1 MVRISELR
9 DRDVVNVND
18 GRRLGIISDVD
29 LDTES
34 GRITAIILPGEGGF
48 MGVIGK
54 KQEFVIP
61 WESIVKVGVDTILV
75 DYGEEER
82 TQEKA

>member
-34 GRITAIILPGEGGF
+34 GDINAIIIPGEGGF
-48 MGVIGK
+48 MGVLGK
-54 KQEFVIP
+54 KQDIIIP
-61 WESIVKVGVDTILV
+61 WDRIVKVGVDTILV
-75 DYGEEER
+75 DYEE
-82 TQEKA
+82 QEKA